1 VSHPARRVLAI
12 QWLPGKINEPI
23 IALPR
28 TILTEFLI
36 DTGAQMSVIT
46 NKTAQLLGIKPT
58 RRKVKFMGI
67 DGVIKTCPTAKI
79 TLWLPGEQ
87 RITRKE
93 VLVGAAHP
101 NLLGFDLLHR

>member
-1 VSHPARRVLAI
+1 
-12 QWLPGKINEPI
+12 
-23 IALPR
+23 
-28 TILTEFLI
+28 
-36 DTGAQMSVIT
+36 MSVIT

-67 DGVIKTCPTAKI
+67 DGVIKTCLTAKI

-93 VLVGAAHP
+93 VLVGAAHTD
-101 NLLGFDLLHR
+101 LLGFDLLHG